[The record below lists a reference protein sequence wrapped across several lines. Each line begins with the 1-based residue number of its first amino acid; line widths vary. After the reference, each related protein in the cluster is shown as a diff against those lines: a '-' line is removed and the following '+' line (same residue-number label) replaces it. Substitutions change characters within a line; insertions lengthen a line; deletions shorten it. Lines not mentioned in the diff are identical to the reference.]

1 MGKNKRWGKPY
12 EDNRE
17 WPKYNEHLVQRGE
30 FYLSLEFIAVWDT
43 ELSRMNAHKRGRHY
57 LYPVPFIQWV
67 AAIHVL
73 FSMPYR
79 QMEGF
84 LRKLSPFV
92 QQDLAADYTILFRRI
107 RLFELPV
114 SDTIGQTG
122 KDVVVAID
130 STGIKVTNR
139 GEWMREKW
147 RVHRG
152 WIKVHVA
159 IDRKSRNIL
168 AMEVT
173 NETIPDEKC
182 CIPLI
187 DSAQNSLQSGT
198 VRKVLGD
205 GAYDHI
211 SIFNDL
217 EKRHISSAIKIRSNA
232 SRRAKGSSYRAQ
244 CAREFLDAGYEEWAQ
259 RHNYGSRWSVEG
271 VFSSMKR
278 IFGESVKAT
287 SINGM
292 FHELRL
298 KFSLYNIL
306 INC

>member
-1 MGKNKRWGKPY
+1 MAKNKRWGKPY

-57 LYPVPFIQWV
+57 LYPAPFIQWV

-92 QQDLAADYTILFRRI
+92 QQDLAADYTTLFRRI

-139 GEWMREKW
+139 SEWMGEKW

-152 WIKVHVA
+152 WIEVG
-159 IDRKSRNIL
+159 SRFML
-168 AMEVT
+168 
-173 NETIPDEKC
+173 
-182 CIPLI
+182 PLI
-187 DSAQNSLQSGT
+187 GNPVISWRWKLLARPFRTRSVVFLLSILHKTLSSLVLSGRYSETERTIIFRFLTTLKSGTFLRRSRFDRMLREDRRVPPIGLNVPGSSSMRDTRNGLKDTTMVRDGRSKAFSLQ
-198 VRKVLGD
+198 
-205 GAYDHI
+205 
-211 SIFNDL
+211 
-217 EKRHISSAIKIRSNA
+217 
-232 SRRAKGSSYRAQ
+232 
-244 CAREFLDAGYEEWAQ
+244 
-259 RHNYGSRWSVEG
+259 
-271 VFSSMKR
+271 
-278 IFGESVKAT
+278 
-287 SINGM
+287 
-292 FHELRL
+292 
-298 KFSLYNIL
+298 
-306 INC
+306 

>member
-1 MGKNKRWGKPY
+1 MARNERWGKPY
-12 EDNRE
+12 EDKRN

-30 FYLSLEFIAVWDT
+30 FYLSLEFITGWDS
-43 ELSRMNAHKRGRHY
+43 ELFRMNSHKRGRRY
-57 LYPVPFIQWV
+57 LYPVQFIQWI

-92 QQDLAADYTILFRRI
+92 RQDLAADYTTLFRRV
-107 RLFELPV
+107 RLFELPL
-114 SDTIGQTG
+114 SETIGQTG

-147 RVHRG
+147 RIHRG
-152 WIKVHVA
+152 WIKVHVV

-173 NETIPDEKC
+173 NETIQDESC
-182 CIPLI
+182 CTSLI
-187 DSAQNSLQSGT
+187 DSAQNSLHSGT
-198 VRKVLGD
+198 IRKVLGD

-217 EKRHISSAIKIRSNA
+217 EERHISSAIKIRSNA
-232 SRRAKGSSYRAQ
+232 SRRSKGSAYRAQ
-244 CAREFLDAGYEEWAQ
+244 CARDFLDSGYQNWAH

-287 SINGM
+287 SIDGM
-292 FHELRL
+292 YHELRL
-298 KFSLYNIL
+298 KFSLYNLL